1 MRNALL
7 RCAASLALALG
18 LAACGAVYP
27 ELTTPMRMP
36 VAAQQIDP
44 PPPPDVFWVAV
55 LDGVA
60 PERTRDGRTWQEL
73 GGKLP
78 DPYVV
83 LFLNGKEFLRTNP
96 QSNTLHP
103 TWPDSPR
110 GNFRVQRGD
119 KLRVEMWHEAL
130 VRTPIC
136 VKNVGGDVDDWVETR
151 KIHLNCEGGAE
162 INIAWEPAHARIGYG
177 FYYELRTE
185 NVHVSRVF
193 EESPAARAGMKV
205 GDQIVSV
212 NGNLTRGMKAGEI
225 QGFFNAQRTEG
236 VEIEFSHGPGQN
248 TTVTL
253 KEGPIYP
260 LFSEV
265 GSMP

>member
-1 MRNALL
+1 MNALR
-7 RCAASLALALG
+7 RCAMLLPLVLG
-18 LAACGAVYP
+18 VAACGAVYP
-27 ELTTPMRMP
+27 ELTTPIRMP

-44 PPPPDVFWVAV
+44 PPPPDVFWVSV
-55 LDGVA
+55 REGVA

-96 QSNTLHP
+96 QSNTLTP

-119 KLRVEMWHEAL
+119 RLRVEMWHEAL
-130 VRTPIC
+130 VKTPIC
-136 VKNVGGDVDDWVETR
+136 MKNVGGDTDDWVGAR
-151 KIHLNCEGGAE
+151 QIHFTCEGGAE
-162 INIAWEPAHARIGYG
+162 LTIAWEPAHARIGYG

-185 NVHVSRVF
+185 TVHVSRVF
-193 EESPAARAGMKV
+193 EESPAARVGMKV
-205 GDQIVSV
+205 GDRLLSI
-212 NGNLTRGMKAGEI
+212 NGLPVKGMKDGELK
-225 QGFFNAQRTEG
+225 GYFNAQRTEG
-236 VEIEFSHGPGQN
+236 VEIEFSHGAEQ
-248 TTVTL
+248 VVKATL

>member
-1 MRNALL
+1 MNNALR
-7 RCAASLALALG
+7 RCVLLLCLAAGPL
-18 LAACGAVYP
+18 ACGAVYP

-36 VAAQQIDP
+36 VAVQQLDP
-44 PPPPDVFWVAV
+44 PPPPDLFWVSIREG
-55 LDGVA
+55 LA

-83 LFLNGKEFLRTNP
+83 LFVNGREFLRTNP
-96 QSNTLHP
+96 ENNTLRP
-103 TWPDSPR
+103 TWPGSPR

-130 VRTPIC
+130 VKTPIC
-136 VKNVGGDVDDWVETR
+136 VKNVGGDTEDWVANKQIRVSCDENT
-151 KIHLNCEGGAE
+151 EVV
-162 INIAWEPAHARIGYG
+162 IAWEPAHARIGYG
-177 FYYELRTE
+177 FNYELRTE

-205 GDQIVSV
+205 GDQLLSV
-212 NGNLTRGMKAGEI
+212 NGSPVKGMRDGEL
-225 QGFFNAQRTEG
+225 QGYFNAQRTEG
-236 VEIEFSHGPGQN
+236 VEIEFSRAPGQSSR
-248 TTVTL
+248 VTL